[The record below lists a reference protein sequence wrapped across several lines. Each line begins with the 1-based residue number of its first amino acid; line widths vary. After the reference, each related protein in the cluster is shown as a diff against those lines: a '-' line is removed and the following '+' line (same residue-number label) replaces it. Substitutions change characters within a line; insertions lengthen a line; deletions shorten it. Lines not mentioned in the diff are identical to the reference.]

1 MPTVNLGRI
10 KPIHR
15 GEYSGAAAYKPL
27 DLVNY
32 NGAVYLCTSNTT
44 GNLPTNP
51 TFWSPLFDP
60 NNAAAPDFID
70 ALTAAVKFAIDQAAL
85 ANYGV
90 KALRQQAQQEGELTI
105 QNRGVVSGCTVSKS
119 LTATRNLSIAAG
131 MAFAAGRRWPIAA
144 VDNAA
149 SVPSNTTGA
158 SVTVYA
164 YLLRDANQAYQ
175 LAVTAIGE
183 AVPAAGIKIYNIT
196 IPAGNTDGTDPNLA
210 SVTLTDVRRLEPQ
223 FPVLLDN
230 PASASAVLNTLYA
243 NDYRLTFDVI
253 SATGAPCE
261 SKCLQV
267 SSRATNGFTVLLASA
282 ADDVTVRWRASKL
295 NN

>member
-1 MPTVNLGRI
+1 MANLTEVAQWEAGIYQLEVNDPVEG
-10 KPIHR
+10 
-15 GEYSGAAAYKPL
+15 GATGIDNLQPKQLANRTAYLKAQLEALAANVGVI
-27 DLVNY
+27 DID
-32 NGAVYLCTSNTT
+32 TQ
-44 GNLPTNP
+44 
-51 TFWSPLFDP
+51 
-60 NNAAAPDFID
+60 NALMAA
-70 ALTAAVKFAIDQAAL
+70 LKYAIDQAGL

-90 KALRQQAQQEGELTI
+90 KALRQQAQQEGELVI
-105 QNRGVVSGCTVSKS
+105 QNRGLVNGATLTKS

-131 MAFAAGRRWPIAA
+131 LAFAAGRRWPILAME
-144 VDNAA
+144 NAA

-183 AVPAAGIKIYNIT
+183 VVPAAGIKIYNIT

-223 FPVLLDN
+223 WPILLDN

-253 SATGAPCE
+253 SAVGAPCE
-261 SKCLQV
+261 SKCLHV

>member
-1 MPTVNLGRI
+1 MANLIEVAQWETGIYQLEVNDPVEGGVTGIDNLQPKQLANRTAYL
-10 KPIHR
+10 KQQL
-15 GEYSGAAAYKPL
+15 ELLAASVGII
-27 DLVNY
+27 DID
-32 NGAVYLCTSNTT
+32 TQ
-44 GNLPTNP
+44 
-51 TFWSPLFDP
+51 
-60 NNAAAPDFID
+60 NALMASVKY
-70 ALTAAVKFAIDQAAL
+70 ALDQAGL

-90 KALRQQAQQEGELTI
+90 KALRQQAQQEGELVI
-105 QNRGVVSGCTVSKS
+105 QNRGVVNGCTLTKS
-119 LTATRNLSIAAG
+119 VTATRNLSVVAG
-131 MAFAAGRRWPIAA
+131 QAFGGGRRWPILAME
-144 VDNAA
+144 NAA

-164 YLLRDANQAYQ
+164 YLLRDVNQAYQ

-223 FPVLLDN
+223 WPIVLDN
-230 PASASAVLNTLYA
+230 PVSASAALNTLYA

-253 SATGAPCE
+253 SAVGAPCE

>member
-1 MPTVNLGRI
+1 MANLTEVAQWEAGIYQLEVND
-10 KPIHR
+10 PV
-15 GEYSGAAAYKPL
+15 EAGAAGIDNLQPRQLANRTAYLKAQL
-27 DLVNY
+27 EAL
-32 NGAVYLCTSNTT
+32 
-44 GNLPTNP
+44 
-51 TFWSPLFDP
+51 
-60 NNAAAPDFID
+60 AANVGVIDID
-70 ALTAAVKFAIDQAAL
+70 AQNALWAALKYALDQAGL

-90 KALRQQAQQEGELTI
+90 KALRQQAQQEGELVI
-105 QNRGVVSGCTVSKS
+105 QNRGLVNGATLTKS

>member
-1 MPTVNLGRI
+1 MANLTEVAQWVAGIYQLEVNDPVEGGADGIDNRQAKQLGDRTAYL
-10 KPIHR
+10 KAQL
-15 GEYSGAAAYKPL
+15 EALAANVGVIDIEAQ
-27 DLVNY
+27 
-32 NGAVYLCTSNTT
+32 
-44 GNLPTNP
+44 
-51 TFWSPLFDP
+51 
-60 NNAAAPDFID
+60 NALWAALKY
-70 ALTAAVKFAIDQAAL
+70 ALDQAGL

-90 KALRQQAQQEGELTI
+90 KALRQQAQQEGELVI
-105 QNRGVVSGCTVSKS
+105 QNRGLVNGATLTKS
-119 LTATRNLSIAAG
+119 VTATRNLSIAAG
-131 MAFAAGRRWPIAA
+131 LAFAGGRRWPVAA